1 MSILTPLQLSFKGQF
16 GKPVNFTLADNS
28 QTYCGATTLS
38 TAFCSSLALFRYVF
52 LNSDDMF
59 SCFVAVILPHI
70 GKARTYIDPFTYED
84 PVQAVREFA
93 TEIDASCIRILDV
106 IGGGM
111 SFSK

>member
-1 MSILTPLQLSFKGQF
+1 M
-16 GKPVNFTLADNS
+16 
-28 QTYCGATTLS
+28 
-38 TAFCSSLALFRYVF
+38 
-52 LNSDDMF
+52 
-59 SCFVAVILPHI
+59 ILPHI

-111 SFSK
+111 QY